1 MAGSDTQKRSRSKKR
16 TAKKRA
22 SSSSATNGRSRGP
35 IVSKVQSNILRN
47 RGRFKEVEARVREL
61 EDELRDL
68 RYELE
73 RSERRVE
80 AMKQIGRALGSNLE
94 LDPLLSEIVSRT
106 TELLEADRSTLFL
119 VDNDKRELWSK
130 IIEGEELKEIRLPFG
145 TGLAGWVAAHG
156 KPLHIKNAYKDK
168 RFNPAF
174 DKESGYRTRCM
185 LVWPVRRPQSSEV
198 LGVVQVLNKNEGSF
212 NATDERLLE
221 AIASEIGVALEV
233 ATLYRQAIEHSEALE
248 KTQAELEL
256 LFETE
261 RAISQSQGLE
271 EMLEAILDTALVALK
286 AKSAAI
292 HVIDDRGL
300 RLEVLAARGVY
311 AKALQKTTAQLGEGV
326 VGNVVRTG
334 EPACLN
340 DVEGMKRGRI
350 NAKCVVAVPIR
361 TRHSGVIGVFELINR
376 RDRRGFSESDVQ
388 TLTVVAAQAGRA
400 IAAERR
406 RQERQQ
412 SERLTTIGRML
423 SGVMHDLRTPMT
435 LIQGYTQI
443 MSTSE
448 NVDDRSQYAHLVH
461 KQIELLS
468 AMTRDL
474 LAFARGE
481 RNVLIRKVYVQRFM
495 SEMREYLEQEF
506 EGSGITLVFVQ
517 KYRGAARFDETK
529 MRRVFHNIARNAR
542 EAMPGGGTF
551 TIKVMKS
558 DKMLVMHFKDTGS
571 GVPDELAGRLFEPF
585 ATSGKVGG
593 TGLGLAMVKQIAEEH
608 RGRVSYETSRRGT
621 EFTFEMPLN
630 P

>member
-1 MAGSDTQKRSRSKKR
+1 MSRSDTNKRAPAKKKP
-16 TAKKRA
+16 AKKR
-22 SSSSATNGRSRGP
+22 SSSNAGNGRAPASIVSDVKRTILRSRG
-35 IVSKVQSNILRN
+35 QFQEL
-47 RGRFKEVEARVREL
+47 EVRVREL
-61 EDELRDL
+61 ENELSDMH
-68 RYELE
+68 YELE

-119 VDNDKRELWSK
+119 VDAENRELWSK

-145 TGLAGWVAAHG
+145 QGLAGWVAQHG
-156 KPLHIKNAYKDK
+156 KPQHIKNAYKDK

-185 LVWPVRRPQSSEV
+185 LVWPVRHPQSTEV
-198 LGVVQVLNKNEGSF
+198 LGVVQVLNKKEGKF

-248 KTQAELEL
+248 RTRSELVL

-261 RAISQSQGLE
+261 RAISQSAQLE
-271 EMLEAILDTALVALK
+271 EMLDAILDTAMVALG
-286 AKSAAI
+286 AKTAAI
-292 HVIDDRGL
+292 HVIDERGL
-300 RLEVLAARGVY
+300 RIEVLAARGVY
-311 AKALQKTTAQLGEGV
+311 AAALQKTTLQIGEGI
-326 VGNVVRTG
+326 VGNLVRTG
-334 EPACLN
+334 EPVCLN
-340 DVEGMKRGRI
+340 DLEGMRRGRI
-350 NAKCVVAVPIR
+350 KARSVLAVPIR
-361 TRHSGVIGVFELINR
+361 TKYSGVIGSFELINR
-376 RDRRGFSESDVQ
+376 RDRHGFSESDVA

-406 RQERQQ
+406 RKEREQ

-423 SGVMHDLRTPMT
+423 SGVMHDMRTPMT
-435 LIQGYTQI
+435 LISGYTQI
-443 MSTSE
+443 MASSE
-448 NVDDRSQYAHLVH
+448 NLDDRSQYAHMVN
-461 KQIELLS
+461 KQIDLLS
-468 AMTRDL
+468 AMTKDL

-481 RNVLIRKVYVQRFM
+481 RNVLIRKVYVHRFLE
-495 SEMREYLEQEF
+495 EMRDYLEQEF
-506 EGSGITLVFVQ
+506 DSSGVTLVIDER
-517 KYRGAARFDETK
+517 YRGAARFDETK

-551 TIKVMKS
+551 RIRVLKE
-558 DKMLVMHFKDTGS
+558 DDELVIHFSDTGTGIPTDLEDS
-571 GVPDELAGRLFEPF
+571 LFEPF

-593 TGLGLAMVKQIAEEH
+593 TGLGLAMVRQIAEEH
-608 RGRVSYETSRRGT
+608 RGRVSYESNKRGT
-621 EFTFEMPLN
+621 SFTFRLPLE